1 MPRVTYQGTDSF
13 SFVLLS
19 GDTIG
24 VRSSVNSALT
34 FNLYVLIYVIISL
47 DTENLGKIVYV
58 QH

>member
-34 FNLYVLIYVIISL
+34 FNLYRVVASSR
-47 DTENLGKIVYV
+47 
-58 QH
+58 

>member
-1 MPRVTYQGTDSF
+1 V
-13 SFVLLS
+13 LS

-58 QH
+58 